1 MERDSTGTPLSA
13 IWVLD
18 DITARKHTDAA
29 LRESEERYRRT
40 FELAGSGVAH
50 IGLDRKF
57 IRVNRRLC
65 EILGYPEHELIGMT
79 GRQISHPDDLDV
91 INRERKRLYAGEIDH
106 VRIEKRYRRK
116 DGSTVWVTFSMVLE
130 RSADGADRKS
140 GV

>member
-1 MERDSTGTPLSA
+1 ILQGDWSSDVCSSDLGGTIWAHVAIAMERDAAGKPLYA
-13 IWVLD
+13 ISVLD
-18 DITARKHTDAA
+18 DITARKQTDAA

-79 GRQISHPDDLDV
+79 GRQISHPEDLDV
-91 INRERKRLYAGEIDH
+91 INN
-106 VRIEKRYRRK
+106 
-116 DGSTVWVTFSMVLE
+116 
-130 RSADGADRKS
+130 
-140 GV
+140 